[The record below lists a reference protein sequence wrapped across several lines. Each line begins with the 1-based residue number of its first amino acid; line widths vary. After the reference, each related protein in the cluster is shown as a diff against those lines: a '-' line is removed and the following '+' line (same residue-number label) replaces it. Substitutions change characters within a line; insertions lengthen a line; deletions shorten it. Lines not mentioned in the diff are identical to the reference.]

1 MNITAKMVQELRRKT
16 SAGIM
21 DCKKALKENDGNLE
35 KSIEY
40 LRKKGINAAA
50 SKISRKAL
58 SGKIESYI
66 HLDGKI
72 GVLAEINCETDFVAK
87 TEIFNEFVKDILLQ
101 IAALDPKYISREEV
115 QSDVLEKEKDI
126 FKTQAEKSK
135 KPAAVIE
142 RIVKGKIEKYYQETC
157 LVDQTFIKDS
167 NKNIKTLL
175 LETIAKLGEN
185 IVIRRFA
192 RFKLGED
199 L

>member
-50 SKISRKAL
+50 SKVSRIAL

-126 FKTQAEKSK
+126 FRTQAEKSK

>member
-50 SKISRKAL
+50 SKVSRIAL

-72 GVLAEINCETDFVAK
+72 GVLVEINCETDFVAK

-115 QSDVLEKEKDI
+115 QSDVMEKEKDI

>member
-21 DCKKALKENDGNLE
+21 DCKRALKENDGNLE

-40 LRKKGINAAA
+40 LRKKGINAAT
-50 SKISRKAL
+50 SKVSRIAL

-72 GVLAEINCETDFVAK
+72 GVLTEINCETDFVAK

-126 FKTQAEKSK
+126 YRTQAEKSK

>member
-66 HLDGKI
+66 HLEGKI

>member
-1 MNITAKMVQELRRKT
+1 MNITAAMVQELRKKT

-21 DCKKALKENDGNLE
+21 DCKKALKETEGNIE

-40 LRKKGINAAA
+40 LRKKGISAAA
-50 SKISRKAL
+50 SKASRKAS

-72 GVLAEINCETDFVAK
+72 GVLIEVNCETDFVAK
-87 TEIFNEFVKDILLQ
+87 TDLFSDLVKDISLQ
-101 IAALDPKYISREEV
+101 IAALDPKYIKRE
-115 QSDVLEKEKDI
+115 DVPEDILEKERDI
-126 FKTQAEKSK
+126 FRTQAEKSK

-142 RIVKGKIEKYYQETC
+142 KIVEGKIEKFYQENC
-157 LVDQTFIKDS
+157 LIEQGFIKD
-167 NKNIKTLL
+167 NTKNIKTLL

-185 IVIRRFA
+185 IVIRRFS

>member
-21 DCKKALKENDGNLE
+21 DCKKSLKENDGNLE

-50 SKISRKAL
+50 SKINRKAL

>member
-66 HLDGKI
+66 HLEGKI

-101 IAALDPKYISREEV
+101 IAALDPEYISREEV

-126 FKTQAEKSK
+126 FRTQAEKSK

>member
-50 SKISRKAL
+50 SKVSRIAL

-135 KPAAVIE
+135 KPA
-142 RIVKGKIEKYYQETC
+142 
-157 LVDQTFIKDS
+157 S
-167 NKNIKTLL
+167 
-175 LETIAKLGEN
+175 
-185 IVIRRFA
+185 
-192 RFKLGED
+192 
-199 L
+199 

>member
-50 SKISRKAL
+50 SKINRKAL

>member
-21 DCKKALKENDGNLE
+21 DCKRALKENDGNIE

-50 SKISRKAL
+50 SKVSRKAL

-72 GVLAEINCETDFVAK
+72 GVLVEINCETDFVAK
-87 TEIFNEFVKDILLQ
+87 TEIFNKFVKDILLQ

-126 FKTQAEKSK
+126 FRTQAEKSK

-157 LVDQTFIKDS
+157 LADQTFIKDS

>member
-21 DCKKALKENDGNLE
+21 DCKKALKENGGNLE

-50 SKISRKAL
+50 SKSNRKAL
-58 SGKIESYI
+58 SGKIQSYI

-72 GVLAEINCETDFVAK
+72 GVLIEINCETDFVAK
-87 TEIFNEFVKDILLQ
+87 TEIFNEFAKDISLQ

-126 FKTQAEKSK
+126 FRTQAEKSK

-185 IVIRRFA
+185 IVIRKFA

-199 L
+199 S

>member
-50 SKISRKAL
+50 SKVSRIAL

-72 GVLAEINCETDFVAK
+72 GVLTEINCETDFVAK

>member
-21 DCKKALKENDGNLE
+21 DCKKSLKENDGNLE

-50 SKISRKAL
+50 SKVSRIAL

>member
-1 MNITAKMVQELRRKT
+1 MNITAGMVQELRRKT

-21 DCKKALKENDGNLE
+21 DCKKALKETGGDLE

-50 SKISRKAL
+50 SKAHRKAL
-58 SGKIESYI
+58 SGKIDSYI

-72 GVLAEINCETDFVAK
+72 GVLLEVNCETDFVAK
-87 TEIFNEFVKDILLQ
+87 TAEFSQFVKDLSLQ
-101 IAALDPKYISREEV
+101 IAALDPKYISQENVPEEII
-115 QSDVLEKEKDI
+115 EKEKDI
-126 FKTQAEKSK
+126 FRTQAEKSK

-142 RIVKGKIEKYYQETC
+142 RIVEGKVGKYYEEVC
-157 LVDQTFIKDS
+157 LIEQSFIKDS
-167 NKNIKTLL
+167 SKNIKSLL

-185 IVIRRFA
+185 IVIKRFV

-199 L
+199 I